1 MARERGRRQEGR
13 KCHPCFRFWERC
25 LLHFLDGEIE
35 ARKREESCTLTRKL
49 RHREMHG
56 CAQSHRLGRRAPG
69 CWWSHPCW
77 DSHVAPLGAGLR
89 DEGPGV
95 TGSSQVKPQGSDC
108 SQASRRTLITLA
120 SCPHSR
126 LRPRSTFVKIF
137 REFTAREEGSHQEAT
152 DRGESFLKEPG
163 PASRN
168 QETGDLKITG

>member
-1 MARERGRRQEGR
+1 MSPLFQILGALPAAFSRWG
-13 KCHPCFRFWERC
+13 
-25 LLHFLDGEIE
+25 IE
-35 ARKREESCTLTRKL
+35 AQKREESCTPTRKL
-49 RHREMHG
+49 RHRETHG

-89 DEGPGV
+89 DEGQGV
-95 TGSSQVKPQGSDC
+95 TGPSQVKPQGSDC
-108 SQASRRTLITLA
+108 SQASRRTLITPA

-152 DRGESFLKEPG
+152 DRGESFVKEPG